1 VKEGWLDG
9 CVEGEEKGRKEGR
22 KEGRKDG
29 WIWEDGYRR
38 MLGGDVE
45 GGKNVEGRT
54 MVDER

>member
-1 VKEGWLDG
+1 MDG

-38 MLGGDVE
+38 MLGGMLKE
-45 GGKNVEGRT
+45 ERMWKEGRW
-54 MVDER
+54 